1 MESDFKENYI
11 REQKEQA
18 AARQARLAKI
28 GMSPDDARSSA
39 ASASTRAAQTSGE
52 GTVQRRPAAQSPQRP
67 RPTPVRPVNTQN
79 AQNRANPAQR
89 TVPSAGRSAYDS
101 MVSGTYRTPSAQQ
114 GAQNASPEAPR
125 RAPAPNAAQTQKNAA
140 AAPVQRNVAGAP
152 QMSQM
157 QGRTPASSQRPAAQ
171 RPASDVSTQQP
182 AYMNRRSAAQN
193 IQVPQYSQSARN
205 AQGAQTPQ
213 TPHGDAA
220 QRRAALEDTDS
231 HIFKKNLSE
240 SESRAMM
247 FALTGEAKNPDNG
260 GDVDVIDMGRTG
272 NIRRTS
278 ASRGYTG
285 KKKAGAGTYIG
296 RSFFVLLTAV
306 IMAVVL
312 VYTALLTV
320 AYGPS
325 ETVRNL
331 LVNSA
336 MQASATK
343 WVPYLV
349 LSKDKVAAI
358 LADSEKVVEDVVSI
372 DDYGDSSADITE
384 DEWANAQDGMIF
396 ETVNGT
402 TYKAYVLLVKDP
414 TRVFV
419 GTSTDDFSNSTAGVN
434 IFQAADRYGAVA
446 CINGGEFLDNG
457 GHGSGYAPLGLTYSL
472 GKCVFDDGSKKTFM
486 GFTNENKFIVKEG
499 MTQKEAN
506 ELGVRDA
513 VSFQTGNT
521 LIERDG
527 DDLKFY
533 YQDGNTG
540 TSQRTA
546 IGQRDDGTVIMIVT
560 DGRTASSLGATHND
574 MIDLMVSYGAVSA
587 GMLDG
592 GSSAMMFYRDYYDK
606 YDVDK
611 STLDQYQLQGLVNNY
626 KAFTNPRR
634 IPTFFMVK
642 PEA

>member
-1 MESDFKENYI
+1 MESNFKESYI
-11 REQKEQA
+11 KEQREQA
-18 AARQARLAKI
+18 AARKARLAKI
-28 GMSPDDARSSA
+28 GMAADTAQKVSTNAPSNANAATEQPAR
-39 ASASTRAAQTSGE
+39 G
-52 GTVQRRPAAQSPQRP
+52 
-67 RPTPVRPVNTQN
+67 VRPVPVRGTNRATYPAQGKYPTPKNTTAGAASPARPARNMQNGSADMRRETTAVPRTQRNTQGSSI
-79 AQNRANPAQR
+79 NRPHNQ
-89 TVPSAGRSAYDS
+89 Y
-101 MVSGTYRTPSAQQ
+101 GTYRPQMYTAG
-114 GAQNASPEAPR
+114 GARYEAPKGTAR
-125 RAPAPNAAQTQKNAA
+125 SQSA
-140 AAPVQRNVAGAP
+140 AAP
-152 QMSQM
+152 
-157 QGRTPASSQRPAAQ
+157 ASA
-171 RPASDVSTQQP
+171 QQP
-182 AYMNRRSAAQN
+182 AYTNKRNDPRPGRPSQAA
-193 IQVPQYSQSARN
+193 PQ
-205 AQGAQTPQ
+205 
-213 TPHGDAA
+213 
-220 QRRAALEDTDS
+220 QRRPRLDDTDS

-247 FALTGEAKNPDNG
+247 FALTGEAKAPDDG
-260 GDVDVIDMGRTG
+260 GDVDVIDIGR
-272 NIRRTS
+272 NRVSSRNDVLRTN
-278 ASRGYTG
+278 GG
-285 KKKAGAGTYIG
+285 KKKRKVGTYIG

-306 IMAVVL
+306 IMAVVF

-349 LSKDKVAAI
+349 LSKDKVASI

-372 DDYGDSSADITE
+372 DDYGESDKAITE

-419 GTSTDDFSNSTAGVN
+419 GTSTDNFANATAGVN

-472 GKCVFDDGSKKTFM
+472 GKCVFDDGSRKTFM
-486 GFTNENKFIVKEG
+486 GFTNDNKLIVKEG

-546 IGQRDDGTVIMIVT
+546 IGQREDGTVVLIVT

-574 MIDLMVSYGAVSA
+574 MIDMMVSYGAVSA

>member
-39 ASASTRAAQTSGE
+39 EPASKRTAQTSGE
-52 GTVQRRPAAQSPQRP
+52 GTVQRRPTAQSSQRP
-67 RPTPVRPVNTQN
+67 RPTPVRPVNMQN

-101 MVSGTYRTPSAQQ
+101 MAAGTYRIPSAQQ
-114 GAQNASPEAPR
+114 GARSASTEAHR
-125 RAPAPNAAQTQKNAA
+125 RAPAPNAVQTQRNA
-140 AAPVQRNVAGAP
+140 VGAQQIP
-152 QMSQM
+152 QM
-157 QGRTPASSQRPAAQ
+157 QGRAPSATPRPAAQ
-171 RPASDVSTQQP
+171 RPASDASAQQP
-182 AYMNRRSAAQN
+182 AYMNRRPAAQN
-193 IQVPQYSQSARN
+193 AQAPQYSQSARN
-205 AQGAQTPQ
+205 AQGVQTQASQAPRGNA
-213 TPHGDAA
+213 P

-272 NIRRTS
+272 SIRRTS

-285 KKKAGAGTYIG
+285 KKKAGVGTYIG
-296 RSFFVLLTAV
+296 RSFFVLLTAI

-419 GTSTDDFSNSTAGVN
+419 GTSTDDFSNATAGVN

-457 GHGSGYAPLGLTYSL
+457 GHGSGYAPLGLTYSK
-472 GKCVFDDGSKKTFM
+472 GECVFDDGSKKTFM
-486 GFTNENKFIVKEG
+486 GFTNENKLIVKEG

-606 YDVDK
+606 YEVDK

>member
-1 MESDFKENYI
+1 MESNFKENYI

-28 GMSPDDARSSA
+28 GMSPDNVGGSA
-39 ASASTRAAQTSGE
+39 APAPARTSHTA
-52 GTVQRRPAAQSPQRP
+52 GTAGGQRESVTQNPQRP
-67 RPTPVRPVNTQN
+67 RPTPVRPASIQKSGNSNRNTMQ
-79 AQNRANPAQR
+79 
-89 TVPSAGRSAYDS
+89 SAPRKAYDS
-101 MVSGTYRTPSAQQ
+101 MASGAHRAPFAQQ
-114 GAQNASPEAPR
+114 GVRNASSEAPR
-125 RAPAPNAAQTQKNAA
+125 RAAAPTAARLQSNPAAAQVRRNASEA
-140 AAPVQRNVAGAP
+140 
-152 QMSQM
+152 
-157 QGRTPASSQRPAAQ
+157 
-171 RPASDVSTQQP
+171 QQP
-182 AYMNRRSAAQN
+182 AYMNRRPAGQN
-193 IQVPQYSQSARN
+193 TQTPQSQSTRN
-205 AQGAQTPQ
+205 AQGTQTQ
-213 TPHGDAA
+213 TQALHTHNGRTP
-220 QRRAALEDTDS
+220 QRRAAFEETDS

-247 FALTGEAKNPDNG
+247 FALTGEAKSPDNG

-272 NIRRTS
+272 NIRRPS

-285 KKKAGAGTYIG
+285 KKKAGVGTYIG
-296 RSFFVLLTAV
+296 RSFFVLLTAI

-372 DDYGDSSADITE
+372 DDYGNNTADITE

-434 IFQAADRYGAVA
+434 IFQAAERYGAIA

-486 GFTNENKFIVKEG
+486 GFTNENKLIVKEG

-606 YDVDK
+606 YEVDK
-611 STLDQYQLQGLVNNY
+611 STLDEYQLQGLVNNY